1 MVHKVASAAAGL
13 RRTCV
18 RVFVCAHLRV
28 CVRLLPQQPIEKV
41 SCKCLK
47 V

>member
-1 MVHKVASAAAGL
+1 MAHEVAPAAAVGL

-28 CVRLLPQQPIEKV
+28 CVRAFATAAN
-41 SCKCLK
+41 
-47 V
+47 